1 MKFWGK
7 VFLFG
12 ALVGLPAMASLKIK
26 GQLND
31 GDPLPG
37 DAGDPIVWEPE
48 HDDTPVVDN
57 TPRPINAN
65 DPSEFDTKPPEFR
78 AAIVKRKID
87 QLLTESCMKIRANRG
102 KFPSEKLVKGTQYF
116 TPMFEPGNNGR
127 LQEKDRRSC
136 INMEGA
142 CIVNTY
148 LYNWI
153 SKNEPWGKMYVRAEV
168 DYKFGKGNGANYY
181 NTTNSLD
188 PCRTLAADQDVYP
201 VGTVIYVP
209 EMRDKICPQS
219 GKKVDG
225 CFIVGDVGSA
235 IKGKGRFDIFTGEC
249 ANYDKSN
256 STCQDQANKEFV
268 APAGAPF
275 YVIGRHNIWA
285 KELRE
290 EVDIF
295 IRNDWKKDPL

>member
-1 MKFWGK
+1 MMRFWGK

-12 ALVGLPAMASLKIK
+12 ALVGLPAGAAVKTT
-26 GQLND
+26 GLND

-37 DAGDPIVWEPE
+37 DAGDPLVWEAP
-48 HDDTPVVDN
+48 HDDTMIVDN

-65 DPSEFDTKPPEFR
+65 DASEFDTQTTRGPIE
-78 AAIVKRKID
+78 KRKID
-87 QLLTESCMKIRANRG
+87 QYLTESCMKIRANRG
-102 KFPSEKLVKGTQYF
+102 KFPVEKLTKGTQYY
-116 TPMFEPGNNGR
+116 TPMFEPGSNGR

-142 CIVNTY
+142 CIVNAF
-148 LYNWI
+148 LYNWT
-153 SKNEPWGKMYVRAEV
+153 SKDEPWGKMYVRAEV
-168 DYKFGKGNGANYY
+168 DYKFGKGNGVNYY
-181 NTTNSLD
+181 NTTNALD

-201 VGTVIYVP
+201 VGTVIYLP
-209 EMRDKICPQS
+209 AMRDKICPQS
-219 GKKVDG
+219 GQKVDG
-225 CFIVGDVGSA
+225 CFIVGDVGAA

-268 APAGAPF
+268 APAGSPF
-275 YVIGRHNIWA
+275 YVVGRHNIWA

-290 EVDIF
+290 EADLF
-295 IRNDWKKDPL
+295 IKSDWKKGPL